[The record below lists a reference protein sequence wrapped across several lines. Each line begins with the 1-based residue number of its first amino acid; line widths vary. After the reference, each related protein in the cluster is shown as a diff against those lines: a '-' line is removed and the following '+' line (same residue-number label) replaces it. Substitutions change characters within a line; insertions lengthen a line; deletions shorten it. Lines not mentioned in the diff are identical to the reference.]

1 MALVFKVAMLVLIE
15 LAARVVQVSNGIL
28 KSAPTVGKR
37 LGKGNPSAQSTVE
50 HLREILV

>member
-28 KSAPTVGKR
+28 KSTPTVGKR
-37 LGKGNPSAQSTVE
+37 LGKGNTSAQSTVE